1 MRRADKAK
9 ARIRRCPNMNLLWNN
24 RVFGFLKRKKKLI
37 EVPQFS
43 GKVGVTDL
51 ADYRRAEFGPE
62 LVKNKDDR
70 VLFTRQ
76 HQGMRYDFAF
86 AKKPKAKRLFVLF
99 SGAAARDKVDPPV
112 FQRWKWTDRFPGHV
126 LYVSDPALFEDERL
140 GLAWY
145 IGVGDNDPLP
155 FIAETVQELAGYLQ
169 IKRKNVVLY
178 GSSGGGFAS
187 LRMQDFLPDVTS
199 VAINPQV
206 TLQKYNKSLVNRYLK
221 LCHNSTFDTFD
232 FSANAGRFDL
242 LARPKTTSNRLVLV
256 QNVLDK
262 SHYSD
267 HFSEY
272 CKMLGI
278 SAEEPTSRKRV
289 KTILFSHE
297 RGHRQAET
305 SDVFTEIMSA
315 V

>member
-1 MRRADKAK
+1 MPYFCGND
-9 ARIRRCPNMNLLWNN
+9 
-24 RVFGFLKRKKKLI
+24 VFGFLKRKKKFI
-37 EVPQFS
+37 EVPRFS

-51 ADYRRAEFGPE
+51 ADYRRTEFGPE
-62 LVKNKDDR
+62 LVENDDDR
-70 VLFTRQ
+70 VIFTRE
-76 HQGMRYDFAF
+76 HNGLRYDFAF

-112 FQRWKWTDRFPGHV
+112 FQRWKWADRFPGHV
-126 LYVSDPALFEDERL
+126 LYVSDPALFEHERL

-145 IGVGDNDPLP
+145 IGVGDKDPLP
-155 FIAETVQELAGYLQ
+155 FIADTVQELAGYLRVR
-169 IKRKNVVLY
+169 RKNTIFY

-187 LRMQDFLPDVTS
+187 LRMQDFLSGATS

-221 LCHNSTFDTFD
+221 FCHNSTFDTFD
-232 FSANAGRFDL
+232 FTASAERFDL
-242 LARPKTTSNRLVLV
+242 LASPRTTKDRLVLV

-262 SHYSD
+262 SHYTK

-278 SAEEPTSRKRV
+278 SPDESTSRKRV

-297 RGHRQAET
+297 KGHLQAET
-305 SDVFTEIMSA
+305 SDVFSEIMSA